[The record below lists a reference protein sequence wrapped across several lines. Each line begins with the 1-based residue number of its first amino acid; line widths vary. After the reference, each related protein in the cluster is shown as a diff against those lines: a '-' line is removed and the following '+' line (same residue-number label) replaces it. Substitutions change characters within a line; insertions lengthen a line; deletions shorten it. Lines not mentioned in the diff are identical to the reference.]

1 MKKVWPFFIFLPFFL
16 LGFDFSKHS
25 IPLDEILSG
34 GPGKDGIPSLSDP
47 RFVPANK
54 ATFLKDNDRVLGV
67 VMGKEAKAYPV
78 SILSWHEAVN
88 DRIGGSA
95 ILVTW

>member
-1 MKKVWPFFIFLPFFL
+1 MKKLWPFFAVLPFFL

-34 GPGKDGIPSLSDP
+34 GPEKDVIPALTNP
-47 RFVPANK
+47 KFVPAHK
-54 ATFLKDNDRVLGV
+54 ATFLKNNDRIIGV
-67 VMGKEAKAYPV
+67 AMGKEAKAYPV

>member
-1 MKKVWPFFIFLPFFL
+1 MKKLWPFFAVLPFFL

-25 IPLDEILSG
+25 IPLDDILSG
-34 GPGKDGIPSLSDP
+34 GPGKDGIPSLTDP
-47 RFVPANK
+47 RFVPASK
-54 ATFLKDNDRVLGV
+54 AAFLKDNDRVVGV
-67 VMGKEAKAYPV
+67 AMGTEAKAYPV